1 MKSIS
6 LRLTNLL
13 KQFACLSILKNAVF
27 STKRFKYVYLLC
39 SLFMSVNFLF
49 AQKDEKFTIQD
60 AKDHCAALPLEKRA
74 RVSVTR
80 FNVTTSTPDDAK
92 NSQNAAANNTLKA
105 ISGLIGKGGD
115 APKAD
120 KIPPMLGDNL
130 ATGLTNA
137 LHQVNCYRV
146 LESLDNN
153 KDLTKEIDAGDNKY
167 ARKNAT
173 PKAGKQLGAQIVVTG
188 EVTEYSEGSKGKN
201 IMGVGTSKKVIK
213 MGFTLKMINPETRD
227 LIVSKEFRVQTE
239 SGHSVSVMGFYSS
252 SDKDP
257 AVAAVMDD
265 GILQAVQ
272 YLVKWRDSLNI
283 TADGKFAGNGNS
295 DGTNDI
301 EVDLNNANYTSYN
314 EFSNIIASMKC
325 YKSMEK
331 TLSGG
336 VGTYTVTYANGNHS
350 KFVDELSKKMGS
362 KYEITTDDGVKIE
375 VKVK

>member
-1 MKSIS
+1 
-6 LRLTNLL
+6 
-13 KQFACLSILKNAVF
+13 
-27 STKRFKYVYLLC
+27 
-39 SLFMSVNFLF
+39 
-49 AQKDEKFTIQD
+49 
-60 AKDHCAALPLEKRA
+60 
-74 RVSVTR
+74 
-80 FNVTTSTPDDAK
+80 
-92 NSQNAAANNTLKA
+92 
-105 ISGLIGKGGD
+105 
-115 APKAD
+115 
-120 KIPPMLGDNL
+120 
-130 ATGLTNA
+130 
-137 LHQVNCYRV
+137 
-146 LESLDNN
+146 
-153 KDLTKEIDAGDNKY
+153 
-167 ARKNAT
+167 
-173 PKAGKQLGAQIVVTG
+173 
-188 EVTEYSEGSKGKN
+188 
-201 IMGVGTSKKVIK
+201 MGVGTSKKVIK